1 MLTDTALKNLKSKE
15 KTYKAADRD
24 GMYAEVR
31 PTGTIVFR
39 FDYRLHGRRETLTLG
54 PYGRDGIT
62 LAQARER
69 CIEARKAVRD
79 GQSPAQDKQSG
90 R

>member
-1 MLTDTALKNLKSKE
+1 MLTDTALKNLKSKD

-39 FDYRLHGRRETLTLG
+39 FDYRLHGRRETLTLPVRPGWGHARPGTRAMHRG
-54 PYGRDGIT
+54 PQGR
-62 LAQARER
+62 
-69 CIEARKAVRD
+69 
-79 GQSPAQDKQSG
+79 
-90 R
+90 